1 MFYREKQ
8 QGYLW
13 NILYD
18 TTIIIFACNNYN
30 VQTCSQ
36 LDEILIAKLYNKGD
50 KLQKTS

>member
-18 TTIIIFACNNYN
+18 TTIIFFYN

-36 LDEILIAKLYNKGD
+36 LDEILIAKLFNKGD